1 MKNKKTIVAIRD
13 FIINAE
19 KSIKSAKKLLKD
31 LADMKLISIL
41 PQTSLKLLLKKL
53 RKNEE
58 QAPSIEDI
66 ATLVNEEREMRY
78 GKKDQNNN

>member
-1 MKNKKTIVAIRD
+1 MESLKIE
-13 FIINAE
+13 IINP
-19 KSIKSAKKLLKD
+19 KAKKLLKD

-78 GKKDQNNN
+78 GKKD